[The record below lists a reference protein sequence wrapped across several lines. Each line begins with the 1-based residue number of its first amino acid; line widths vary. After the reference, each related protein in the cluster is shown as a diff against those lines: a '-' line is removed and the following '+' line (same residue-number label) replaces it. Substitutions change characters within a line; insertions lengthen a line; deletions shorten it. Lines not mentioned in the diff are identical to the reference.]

1 MPATSLEKKI
11 AQMLMIGFDGYH
23 IEKNHQ
29 IAEAVSKYN
38 LGGVVLFDLEQKD
51 YQLKNIKS
59 PRQVQKLIKDLQSLS
74 KQKLLIGIDYEGGQ
88 VNRLKKEYGFP
99 QTYCHKYFGDLN
111 DVSFTYE
118 QSLLMASTLSEL
130 GINLNLAPVVDLN
143 RNPEN
148 PIIGKKERSF
158 SQNPEVVISH
168 AGQFIKAHAK
178 SGILACIKHFPG
190 HGSSTSDSHLGFVD
204 VTETWSDIELLPY
217 KKLISEDNVD
227 CIMTAHVFCR
237 NIDPSYPATLSKVFS
252 DEILRGELG
261 FKGVIISDDLNMA
274 AIKNNYAFEESLQL
288 AINAGVDILLISY
301 NENYKEKLFIN
312 LIKIIKSLVEEG
324 SISKE
329 RIHESFNRVSALKNK
344 LKRAE
349 YN

>member
-11 AQMLMIGFDGYH
+11 AQMLMIGFDGYR
-23 IEKNHQ
+23 IDKNHQ
-29 IAEAVSKYN
+29 VAEAVSKYN

-59 PRQVQKLIKDLQSLS
+59 PKQVQKLIKDLQSIS
-74 KQKLLIGIDYEGGQ
+74 KQQLLIGIDYEGGQ

-111 DVSFTYE
+111 DGAFTYE
-118 QSLLMASTLSEL
+118 QSAVMASTLSEL
-130 GINLNLAPVVDLN
+130 GINLNFAPVVDLN
-143 RNPEN
+143 RNPKN
-148 PIIGKKERSF
+148 PIIAKKERSF

-168 AGQFIKAHAK
+168 AGQFIKAHAE

-204 VTETWSDIELLPY
+204 VTQTWSDIELLPY

-237 NIDPSYPATLSKVFS
+237 NIDPSYPATLSRVFI
-252 DEILRGELG
+252 DEILRRELG
-261 FKGVIISDDLNMA
+261 FKGVIISDDLNMR
-274 AIKNNYAFEESLQL
+274 AISDNYSLEESLLL

-301 NENYKEKLFIN
+301 NEDYKEKLFVN
-312 LIKIIKSLVEEG
+312 LIAIIKSMVKEG
-324 SISKE
+324 SVPEE
-329 RIHESFNRVSALKNK
+329 RINKSYNRIRSLKNK
-344 LKRAE
+344 LKKAE
-349 YN
+349 C